1 MVVSQLDPQLT
12 HMFKGTR
19 RIAVLGLSP
28 DPAKASYGVA
38 LYLREFFE
46 IVPVNPN
53 YDKILGLACYPSL
66 ASIPEPVD
74 MVDVFQRSERVI
86 DFIDDA
92 LASKAPFFWM
102 QLGIRNRAARERLE
116 AEGVQVVEDL
126 CTKVEHARLRR
137 QGVLA

>member
-1 MVVSQLDPQLT
+1 MVGSQIDSQLT
-12 HMFKGTR
+12 RMFKDTQ

-28 DPAKASYGVA
+28 DPAKASNGVA
-38 LYLREFFE
+38 LYLRDFYE

-53 YDKILGLACYPSL
+53 YDEILGLPCYPSV

-86 DFIDDA
+86 DFIDDT
-92 LASKAPFFWM
+92 LASKVPFFWM

-126 CTKVEHARLRR
+126 CTKVEHARLLR
-137 QGVLA
+137 QGALA

>member
-1 MVVSQLDPQLT
+1 
-12 HMFKGTR
+12 MFKDTQ

-28 DPAKASYGVA
+28 DPAKASNGVA
-38 LYLREFFE
+38 LYLRDFYE

-53 YDKILGLACYPSL
+53 YDEILGLPCYPSV

-86 DFIDDA
+86 DFIDDT
-92 LASKAPFFWM
+92 LASKVPFFWM

-126 CTKVEHARLRR
+126 CTKVEHARLLR
-137 QGVLA
+137 QGALA

>member
-1 MVVSQLDPQLT
+1 MVVSQIDSQLT
-12 HMFKGTR
+12 RMFKDTQ

-28 DPAKASYGVA
+28 DPAKASNGVA
-38 LYLREFFE
+38 LYLRDFYE

-53 YDKILGLACYPSL
+53 YDEILGLPCYPSV

-92 LASKAPFFWM
+92 LASKAPFF
-102 QLGIRNRAARERLE
+102 LDAARYSQSGC
-116 AEGVQVVEDL
+116 A
-126 CTKVEHARLRR
+126 
-137 QGVLA
+137 

>member
-1 MVVSQLDPQLT
+1 MVVSQIDSQLT
-12 HMFKGTR
+12 RMFKDTQ

-38 LYLREFFE
+38 LYLRDFYE

-53 YDKILGLACYPSL
+53 YDEILGLPCYPSV

-86 DFIDDA
+86 DFIDDT
-92 LASKAPFFWM
+92 LASKVPFFWM

-116 AEGVQVVEDL
+116 AEGIQVVEDL

-137 QGVLA
+137 QGTLA

>member
-1 MVVSQLDPQLT
+1 MVVSQIDSQLT
-12 HMFKGTR
+12 RMFKDTQ

-28 DPAKASYGVA
+28 DPAKASNGVA
-38 LYLREFFE
+38 LYLRDFYE

-53 YDKILGLACYPSL
+53 YDEILGLPCYPSV

-86 DFIDDA
+86 DFIDDT
-92 LASKAPFFWM
+92 LASKVPFFWM

-116 AEGVQVVEDL
+116 AEGIQVVEDL

-137 QGVLA
+137 QGTLA